1 MDVLH
6 PVDGAA
12 IVDIR
17 LCRQCLRAKGTLPLL
32 AADLPLKRLEHQA
45 VSRLPTLLRKARD
58 ALLEFL
64 GDLQGRRYRHGVTMV
79 TPGNES
85 QKMATK
91 VFLDYDQKALDDA
104 YDQAVYAP
112 NREQVVG
119 RFATESDRARD
130 MLGAPE
136 RLAYGDL
143 PIEGMDLFRTRRT
156 GLAPVVVFVHGGAWQ
171 RGLAQNYAFPAP
183 AVTGAGAHY
192 IAIDFQNV
200 TETKGD
206 LMPMALQVRSAIAW
220 VVKNCARF
228 GGDSARV
235 HVVGHSSGAHLA
247 GCAAITDWKADH
259 GLPADAVKGYTL
271 VSGMYDL
278 RGPRLSKR
286 SAYVKFTDAVEDAL
300 SAQRHLDRI
309 NAPIALVYGTL
320 ETPEFQRQSSD
331 FATAL
336 SKVGKRVSLLRAEGY
351 NHFEIC
357 ETLANPYGPAGRVM
371 LEQMGLS

>member
-1 MDVLH
+1 
-6 PVDGAA
+6 
-12 IVDIR
+12 
-17 LCRQCLRAKGTLPLL
+17 
-32 AADLPLKRLEHQA
+32 
-45 VSRLPTLLRKARD
+45 
-58 ALLEFL
+58 
-64 GDLQGRRYRHGVTMV
+64 
-79 TPGNES
+79 
-85 QKMATK
+85 MATK

-119 RFATESDRARD
+119 RFATESERARD

-136 RLAYGDL
+136 RLVYGAL
-143 PIEGMDLFRTRRT
+143 PVEGMDLFRTRRS
-156 GLAPVVVFVHGGAWQ
+156 GPAPVLVFVHGGAWQ
-171 RGLAQNYAFPAP
+171 RGLARNYAFPAP

-200 TETKGD
+200 TETGGD
-206 LMPMALQVRSAIAW
+206 LMPMARQVRAAIAW
-220 VVKNCARF
+220 VVKNCVSF
-228 GGDSARV
+228 GGDPARV
-235 HVVGHSSGAHLA
+235 YVAGHSSGAHLA
-247 GCAAITDWKADH
+247 GCAAITDWTGEF

-286 SAYVKFTDAVEDAL
+286 SAYVKFTDEVEDAL

-309 NAPIALVYGTL
+309 TAPIALVYGTL

-336 SKVGKRVSLLRAEGY
+336 SKTGKRVSLLRAEGY

-357 ETLANPYGPAGRVM
+357 ETLANPYGPAGRVL
-371 LEQMGLS
+371 LEQLGLATA